1 MSLLLLASLL
11 ALLLFLIFP
20 QCLLPVTNWSGLCPS
35 RHHFLPEDSLTFS
48 PWPRLQ
54 RHSQLELKSAHE
66 ASCLNFAC
74 LLLCMRLKVMHA
86 GKVRLLNYSFQDLN
100 GILFQKWPQTE
111 FGFSQL
117 SYKLQTYGAVLL
129 ECINSTGILRICLR
143 IIILFLLLRGFE
155 SYRSA
160 AAKIC

>member
-1 MSLLLLASLL
+1 
-11 ALLLFLIFP
+11 
-20 QCLLPVTNWSGLCPS
+20 
-35 RHHFLPEDSLTFS
+35 
-48 PWPRLQ
+48 
-54 RHSQLELKSAHE
+54 
-66 ASCLNFAC
+66 
-74 LLLCMRLKVMHA
+74 MHA